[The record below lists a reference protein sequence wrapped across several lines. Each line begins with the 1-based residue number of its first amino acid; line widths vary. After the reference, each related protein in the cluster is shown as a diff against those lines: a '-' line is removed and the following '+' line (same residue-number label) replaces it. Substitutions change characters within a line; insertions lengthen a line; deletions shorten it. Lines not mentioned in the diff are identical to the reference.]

1 MLISTEQFKETK
13 WWDGQDFLPGM
24 GVEREGDKVYFRGV
38 VANARAVNKT
48 GEKVVMM
55 CIGYDNQKYLDLI
68 IPFKAINNAWNV
80 IEGVGR
86 LKQSIGV
93 NYVEVEKCLSSKI

>member
-1 MLISTEQFKETK
+1 
-13 WWDGQDFLPGM
+13 
-24 GVEREGDKVYFRGV
+24 
-38 VANARAVNKT
+38 
-48 GEKVVMM
+48 MM